1 MKLLALVMPLLA
13 GGAKGFLE
21 DPAYLIG
28 VPLLALGV
36 VGLLVVLSP
45 IGSAAGPPRAATRD
59 SAQRVAD
66 ARSEVRAAAVGLL
79 LVALG
84 ILLALG
90 IVLNLS

>member
-1 MKLLALVMPLLA
+1 MLTLVMPLLA
-13 GGAKGFLE
+13 GGVTGFFE
-21 DPAYLIG
+21 EPAYMIG
-28 VPLLALGV
+28 IPLLALGV

-45 IGSAAGPPRAATRD
+45 IGSAGPSRAATRD
-59 SAQRVAD
+59 SAQRVVD
-66 ARSEVRAAAVGLL
+66 ARAEVRAAAVGLL

>member
-1 MKLLALVMPLLA
+1 MALMMFLLA
-13 GGAKGFLE
+13 GGAKGFFE

-28 VPLLALGV
+28 TPLLSVGV
-36 VGLLVVLSP
+36 GGLLLMLAP
-45 IGSAAGPPRAATRD
+45 IPTAGLPRAATRD

-66 ARSEVRAAAVGLL
+66 ARSEMRAAAAGLL
-79 LVALG
+79 LVAVG

>member
-1 MKLLALVMPLLA
+1 MALVMPLLA

-21 DPAYLIG
+21 DPTYLIG
-28 VPLLALGV
+28 IPMLALGA

-45 IGSAAGPPRAATRD
+45 IGNAGPPRAATRD

-90 IVLNLS
+90 IVLTLSR

>member
-1 MKLLALVMPLLA
+1 MALLA
-13 GGAKGFLE
+13 GGAKGYFE
-21 DPAYLIG
+21 DPAYLISI
-28 VPLLALGV
+28 PLLAVGA
-36 VGLLVVLSP
+36 VGLLIMLAP
-45 IGSAAGPPRAATRD
+45 IPSAGLPRAATRD

-66 ARSEVRAAAVGLL
+66 ARSEVRAAAGGLL

>member
-1 MKLLALVMPLLA
+1 MLALVMPLLA
-13 GGAKGFLE
+13 GDAKGFFE
-21 DPAYLIG
+21 ESAYMIG
-28 VPLLALGV
+28 IPLLALGV

-45 IGSAAGPPRAATRD
+45 IGSAGPPRAATRD

-66 ARSEVRAAAVGLL
+66 APSEVRAAAVGLL

-90 IVLNLS
+90 VVLNLS

>member
-1 MKLLALVMPLLA
+1 MLA
-13 GGAKGFLE
+13 GGAKGFFE

-28 VPLLALGV
+28 TPLLAVGV
-36 VGLLVVLSP
+36 AGLLLMLAPIPSVGL
-45 IGSAAGPPRAATRD
+45 PRAATMD

>member
-1 MKLLALVMPLLA
+1 MLALVISLLA
-13 GGAKGFLE
+13 GDAKAFFE

-28 VPLLALGV
+28 TPLLAVGV
-36 VGLLVVLSP
+36 GGLLLMLAP
-45 IGSAAGPPRAATRD
+45 IPTAGLPRAATRD

-66 ARSEVRAAAVGLL
+66 AGSEVRAAAVGLL

-90 IVLNLS
+90 IVLNLP